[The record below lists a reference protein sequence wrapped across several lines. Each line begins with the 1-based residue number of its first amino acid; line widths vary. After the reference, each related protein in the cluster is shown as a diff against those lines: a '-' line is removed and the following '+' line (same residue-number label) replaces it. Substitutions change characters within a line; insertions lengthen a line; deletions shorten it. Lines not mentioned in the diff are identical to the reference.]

1 MSRSLPPAGRGRG
14 RGQAA
19 APSVQ
24 QGLVGDNQDR
34 SKAIFTRD
42 SHGELV
48 IVKPGEKTE
57 AELKVENRTAEDEH
71 YEAYLQGRSAGKIHE
86 IGGYSDGIDRAA
98 MADSASARD
107 GERTGEPRKYAP
119 SRAHN
124 HGVKYKRQKG
134 VTSEH
139 AVAEAAAA
147 AGSAMDQ
154 AMQRARAGS
163 DDDDEMAALSMSA
176 AQLASRAMDVY
187 NVPIS
192 NLKQADCHGNDL
204 RLPQLE
210 RKLRKFCE
218 YFGEEVSVRTLDGDR
233 PVLKDFEQVRHAPQ
247 ASRPQVSRPKSRTP
261 SLAPHSSPHV
271 APHSSPHVTPHSSLH
286 ITGIFLPHTCQTPCF
301 PTYHRHV
308 SLLC

>member
-271 APHSSPHVTPHSSLH
+271 APHSSPHVTPHSS
-286 ITGIFLPHTCQTPCF
+286 PHVTHVTPHSSHAS
-301 PTYHRHV
+301 PLSSVRH
-308 SLLC
+308 L

>member
-107 GERTGEPRKYAP
+107 GERSGEPRKYAP

-134 VTSEH
+134 VTSEQ

-163 DDDDEMAALSMSA
+163 DDDDEMAALSMTA

-261 SLAPHSSPHV
+261 SIAPPSSPHV
-271 APHSSPHVTPHSSLH
+271 APHSSPHVTPHSS
-286 ITGIFLPHTCQTPCF
+286 PHVTHVTPHSSHAS
-301 PTYHRHV
+301 PLSSVHV
-308 SLLC
+308 HL

>member
-1 MSRSLPPAGRGRG
+1 M
-14 RGQAA
+14 
-19 APSVQ
+19 Q

-134 VTSEH
+134 VTSEQ

-163 DDDDEMAALSMSA
+163 DDDDEMAALSMTA

-271 APHSSPHVTPHSSLH
+271 APHSSPHVTPHSS
-286 ITGIFLPHTCQTPCF
+286 PHVTHVTPHSSHAS
-301 PTYHRHV
+301 PLSSVRH
-308 SLLC
+308 L

>member
-163 DDDDEMAALSMSA
+163 DDDDEMAALSMTA

-261 SLAPHSSPHV
+261 RLAPHSSPHV
-271 APHSSPHVTPHSSLH
+271 APHSSPHVTPHSS
-286 ITGIFLPHTCQTPCF
+286 PHVTHVTPHSSHAS
-301 PTYHRHV
+301 PLSSVRH
-308 SLLC
+308 L

>member
-134 VTSEH
+134 VTSEQ

-163 DDDDEMAALSMSA
+163 DDDDEMAALSMTA

-271 APHSSPHVTPHSSLH
+271 APHSSPHVTPHSS
-286 ITGIFLPHTCQTPCF
+286 PHVTHVTPHSSHAS
-301 PTYHRHV
+301 PLSSVRH
-308 SLLC
+308 L

>member
-1 MSRSLPPAGRGRG
+1 M
-14 RGQAA
+14 
-19 APSVQ
+19 
-24 QGLVGDNQDR
+24 
-34 SKAIFTRD
+34 
-42 SHGELV
+42 
-48 IVKPGEKTE
+48 
-57 AELKVENRTAEDEH
+57 
-71 YEAYLQGRSAGKIHE
+71 
-86 IGGYSDGIDRAA
+86 
-98 MADSASARD
+98 
-107 GERTGEPRKYAP
+107 
-119 SRAHN
+119 
-124 HGVKYKRQKG
+124 
-134 VTSEH
+134 
-139 AVAEAAAA
+139 AEAAAA

-247 ASRPQVSRPKSRTP
+247 ASRPQVSRPKSRTA

-271 APHSSPHVTPHSSLH
+271 APHSSPHVTPHSS
-286 ITGIFLPHTCQTPCF
+286 PHVTHVTPHSSHAS
-301 PTYHRHV
+301 PLSSVRH
-308 SLLC
+308 L

>member
-1 MSRSLPPAGRGRG
+1 M
-14 RGQAA
+14 
-19 APSVQ
+19 Q

-134 VTSEH
+134 VTSEQ
-139 AVAEAAAA
+139 ATAEAAAA

-163 DDDDEMAALSMSA
+163 DDDDEMAALSMTA

-271 APHSSPHVTPHSSLH
+271 APHSSPHVTPHSS
-286 ITGIFLPHTCQTPCF
+286 PHVTHVTPHSSHASPLSF
-301 PTYHRHV
+301 VRH
-308 SLLC
+308 L

>member
-134 VTSEH
+134 VTSEQ

-163 DDDDEMAALSMSA
+163 DDDDEMAALSMTA

-247 ASRPQVSRPKSRTP
+247 ASRPQVSLPKSRTP
-261 SLAPHSSPHV
+261 SLAPQASHP
-271 APHSSPHVTPHSSLH
+271 
-286 ITGIFLPHTCQTPCF
+286 F
-301 PTYHRHV
+301 PTTRLHTPQ
-308 SLLC
+308 SPPAPE

>member
-119 SRAHN
+119 PRAHN

-271 APHSSPHVTPHSSLH
+271 APHSSPHVTPHSS
-286 ITGIFLPHTCQTPCF
+286 PHVTHVTPHSSHAS
-301 PTYHRHV
+301 PLSSVRH
-308 SLLC
+308 L